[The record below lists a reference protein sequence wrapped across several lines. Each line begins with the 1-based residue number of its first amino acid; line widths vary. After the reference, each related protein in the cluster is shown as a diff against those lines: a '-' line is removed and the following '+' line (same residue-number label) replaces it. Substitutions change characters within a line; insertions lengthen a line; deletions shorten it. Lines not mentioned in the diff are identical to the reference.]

1 MELMRFLP
9 SGQRSPRWLTLVSQL
24 VGVVLLGFVL
34 ITALPFLLLLSAIGA
49 LVLFFSLRQLR
60 REMDANPLAQGFPL
74 EEPIDITPW
83 HQRLIKD
90 LRQRRR
96 R

>member
-1 MELMRFLP
+1 
-9 SGQRSPRWLTLVSQL
+9 
-24 VGVVLLGFVL
+24 
-34 ITALPFLLLLSAIGA
+34 
-49 LVLFFSLRQLR
+49 VLFFSLRQLR